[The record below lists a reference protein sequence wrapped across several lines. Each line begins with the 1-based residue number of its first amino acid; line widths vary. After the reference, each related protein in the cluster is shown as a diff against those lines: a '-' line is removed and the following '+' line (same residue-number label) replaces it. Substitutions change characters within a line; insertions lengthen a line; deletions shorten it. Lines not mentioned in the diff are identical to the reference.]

1 MARAIAY
8 KKALI
13 WGIEDREYFFRVGI
27 GIMNSESTLGTKYAG
42 TCDKSYNNFGG
53 IKYRILDTGKAVHD
67 QPIPQNGCWMYK
79 FATIEDYFGSKYN
92 SLGKGY

>member
-13 WGIEDREYFFRVGI
+13 WGIADREYFFRVGI

-53 IKYRILDTGKAVHD
+53 IKYRILDTGEAIHD
-67 QPIPQNGCWMYK
+67 QTIPQN
-79 FATIEDYFGSKYN
+79 
-92 SLGKGY
+92 

>member
-13 WGIEDREYFFRVGI
+13 WGIADREYFFRVGI

-42 TCDKSYNNFGG
+42 TCDQSYNNFGG

-67 QPIPQNGCWMYK
+67 QTIPQNGCWMYK
-79 FATIEDYFGSKYN
+79 FATMEDYFGSKYN